1 MAVGAGIASSLGI
14 FTGESSFGVF
24 PASITASKFYEF
36 NNENLKFNKNIKE
49 GMGLRGGGVTMRAG
63 RRVLVTSDASGDFEI
78 DLPTRGTGLLFGLA
92 MCNQVAPSAGAVS
105 GSYTAAYTFGDPVGD
120 NFSMQVKIPNYSGSY
135 TTKTLSG
142 CKISGF
148 ELSVANG
155 DIAKAKFTIDAA
167 KFSTS
172 TAAQTPSYTI
182 SGASSLYT
190 FGGGTV
196 TIDGTTAINVKDFS
210 LTVDNAI
217 KTDRYNL
224 DGTGL
229 KQEQIVNGF
238 RKISGKMKVEF
249 TDTVILSKFISDA
262 SAAIVVTLQ
271 GALISATTYET
282 ITISLPY
289 VKYDADTPNVTG
301 PGPVDLDVSFTAYDG
316 STTGTPSE
324 PLTITVVSQ
333 DAAI

>member
-14 FTGESSFGVF
+14 FTGEGSFGVF
-24 PASITASKFYEF
+24 PASITAQKFYEF
-36 NNENLKFNKNIKE
+36 NSENLKFNKNIKE
-49 GMGLRGGGVTMRAG
+49 GMGLRAGGVTMRAN

-92 MCNQVAPSAGAVS
+92 MCNQVTPTTVS
-105 GSYTAAYTFGDPVGD
+105 SGVYSAAYTFGDPVSD
-120 NFSMQVKIPNYSGSY
+120 NFSTQVKVPNYSGSY
-135 TTKTLSG
+135 TTKTLTG
-142 CKISGF
+142 CKITGF

-182 SGASSLYT
+182 SGAASLYT

-196 TIDGTTAINVKDFS
+196 TIDGTTAINVKDFT

-262 SAAIVVTLQ
+262 TAAIVVTLQ
-271 GALISATTYET
+271 GALISGSTYET
-282 ITISLPY
+282 VTISLPY

-316 STTGTPSE
+316 STSGTPAE
-324 PLTITVVSQ
+324 PLTITIVSQ